1 MPLNDMQIRRAK
13 PEAKAYTLGDGQGLS
28 LLVEPNGSKSWRFRY
43 RYAGKPKMISLGVYP
58 TITLAEARARRDEA
72 RKIVAE
78 GKNPSEVRK
87 EQKLA
92 LRIQSENAFEK
103 IAREW
108 HQMKSAKWSA
118 GYASD
123 IIEAFQNDIFP
134 YVGTRPVG
142 EIKPLELLNV
152 LRKIEKRGALE
163 KMRKVRQRCSEVFR
177 YAIATGRAEFNPAAD
192 LSSALEVHKSNHFPF
207 LKSDEIPDFL
217 RALDSYA
224 GSRLVQ
230 IATKL
235 LMVTGVRTIELRAA
249 LWQEFDLDNA
259 IWEIP
264 AERMKMRRPHLV
276 PLSTQALGFLNE
288 LKSMTGNY
296 RYVFPGRNDPNK
308 PMSEASVNQL
318 IKRIGYAGKLTGHGF
333 RHTLSTILHENGFN
347 TAWIEMQLAHV
358 DKNTI
363 RGVYNYAQY
372 IEDRKKM
379 MQWYSDFIINLNGE
393 NDECQFGRR

>member
-13 PEAKAYTLGDGQGLS
+13 PEVKAYTLGDGQGLS

-264 AERMKMRRPHLV
+264 AERMKMRRSHLV

-308 PMSEASVNQL
+308 PMSEASINQL
-318 IKRIGYAGKLTGHGF
+318 IKRIGYGGKVTGHGF
-333 RHTLSTILHENGFN
+333 RHMFSTLLHEQGFN
-347 TAWIEMQLAHV
+347 SNWIDIQLAHV
-358 DKNTI
+358 DKNSV
-363 RGVYNYAQY
+363 RGTYNHAQY
-372 IEDRKKM
+372 LEQRRQM
-379 MQWYSDFIINLNGE
+379 LEWYSKKLLEKI
-393 NDECQFGRR
+393 

>member
-28 LLVEPNGSKSWRFRY
+28 LLIEPNGSKSWRFRY

-58 TITLAEARARRDEA
+58 TITLADARSRRDDA
-72 RKIVAE
+72 RKLVAE

-87 EQKLA
+87 EQKIA
-92 LRIQSENAFEK
+92 LQTESESAFEK
-103 IAREW
+103 IATEW

-123 IIEAFQNDIFP
+123 IMEAFQNDIFP
-134 YVGTRPVG
+134 YVGTRPTG

-192 LSSALEVHKSNHFPF
+192 LSSALEVHQSNHFPF
-207 LKSDEIPDFL
+207 LKADELPDFL
-217 RALDSYA
+217 RALDSYT

-235 LMVTGVRTIELRAA
+235 LMITGVRTIELRAA
-249 LWQEFDLDNA
+249 LWSEFDLDNA
-259 IWEIP
+259 IWEIS
-264 AERMKMRRPHLV
+264 AERMKMRRSHLV
-276 PLSTQALGFLNE
+276 PLSTQALDLLNE
-288 LKSMTGNY
+288 LKMMTGNY

-308 PMSEASVNQL
+308 PMSEASINQV
-318 IKRIGYAGKLTGHGF
+318 IKRIGYGGRLTGHGF
-333 RHTLSTILHENGFN
+333 RHTMSTILHEKGFDS
-347 TAWIEMQLAHV
+347 AWIEIQLAHV
-358 DKNTI
+358 DKNSI
-363 RGVYNYAQY
+363 RGTYNHAQY
-372 IEDRKKM
+372 LEKRSSMI
-379 MQWYSDFIINLNGE
+379 QWY
-393 NDECQFGRR
+393 NDYIYSIKDSTWQK

>member
-28 LLVEPNGSKSWRFRY
+28 LLIEPNGSKSWRFRY

-58 TITLAEARARRDEA
+58 TITLADARSRRDDA
-72 RKIVAE
+72 RKLVAE

-87 EQKLA
+87 EQKIA
-92 LRIQSENAFEK
+92 LQTESESAFEK
-103 IAREW
+103 IATEW

-123 IIEAFQNDIFP
+123 IMEAFQNDIFP
-134 YVGTRPVG
+134 YVGTRPIG

-192 LSSALEVHKSNHFPF
+192 LSSALEVHQSNHFPF
-207 LKSDEIPDFL
+207 LKADELPDFL
-217 RALDSYA
+217 RALDSYT

-235 LMVTGVRTIELRAA
+235 LMITGVRTIELRAA
-249 LWQEFDLDNA
+249 LWSEFDLDNA
-259 IWEIP
+259 IWEIS
-264 AERMKMRRPHLV
+264 AERMKMRRSHLV
-276 PLSTQALGFLNE
+276 PLSTQALDLLNE
-288 LKSMTGNY
+288 LKMMTGNY
-296 RYVFPGRNDPNK
+296 RYVFPGRNDPSK
-308 PMSEASVNQL
+308 PMSEASINQV
-318 IKRIGYAGKLTGHGF
+318 IKRIGYGGRLTGHGF
-333 RHTLSTILHENGFN
+333 RHTMSTILHEKGFDS
-347 TAWIEMQLAHV
+347 AWIEIQLAHV
-358 DKNTI
+358 DKNSI
-363 RGVYNYAQY
+363 RGTYNHAQY
-372 IEDRKKM
+372 LEKRSSMI
-379 MQWYSDFIINLNGE
+379 QWY
-393 NDECQFGRR
+393 NDYIYSIKDSTWQK

>member
-1 MPLNDMQIRRAK
+1 MQIRRAK

-134 YVGTRPVG
+134 YVGMRPVG

-363 RGVYNYAQY
+363 RGVYNHAQY

>member
-1 MPLNDMQIRRAK
+1 MQIRRAK

-28 LLVEPNGSKSWRFRY
+28 LLIEPNGSKSWRFRY

-58 TITLAEARARRDEA
+58 TITLADARSRRDDA
-72 RKIVAE
+72 RKLVAE

-87 EQKLA
+87 EQKIA
-92 LRIQSENAFEK
+92 LQTESESAFKK
-103 IAREW
+103 IATEW

-123 IIEAFQNDIFP
+123 IMEAFQNDIFP
-134 YVGTRPVG
+134 YVGTRPIG

-192 LSSALEVHKSNHFPF
+192 LSSALEVHQSNHFPF
-207 LKSDEIPDFL
+207 LKADELPDFL
-217 RALDSYA
+217 SALDSYT

-235 LMVTGVRTIELRAA
+235 LMITGVRTTELRAA
-249 LWQEFDLDNA
+249 LWSEFDLDNA

-264 AERMKMRRPHLV
+264 AERMKMRRSHLV
-276 PLSTQALGFLNE
+276 PLSSQALDLLNE
-288 LKSMTGNY
+288 LNIMAGDY

-308 PMSEASVNQL
+308 PMSEASINQV
-318 IKRIGYAGKLTGHGF
+318 IKRIGFGGNVTGHGF
-333 RHTLSTILHENGFN
+333 RHTLSSVLHEQGYES
-347 TAWIEMQLAHV
+347 AWIETQLAHV
-358 DKNTI
+358 DKNSILGTYNHA
-363 RGVYNYAQY
+363 VYL
-372 IEDRKKM
+372 DKRRSM
-379 MQWYSDFIINLNGE
+379 LQWYADNF
-393 NDECQFGRR
+393 F

>member
-1 MPLNDMQIRRAK
+1 MQIRRAK

-28 LLVEPNGSKSWRFRY
+28 LLIEPNGSKSWRFRY

-58 TITLAEARARRDEA
+58 TITLADARSRRDDA
-72 RKIVAE
+72 RKLVAE

-87 EQKLA
+87 EQKIA
-92 LRIQSENAFEK
+92 LQTESESAFEK
-103 IAREW
+103 IATEW

-123 IIEAFQNDIFP
+123 IMEAFQNDIFP
-134 YVGTRPVG
+134 YVGTRPIG

-192 LSSALEVHKSNHFPF
+192 LSSALEVHQSNHFPF
-207 LKSDEIPDFL
+207 LKADELPDFL
-217 RALDSYA
+217 RALHSYT

-235 LMVTGVRTIELRAA
+235 LMITGVRTIELRAA
-249 LWQEFDLDNA
+249 LWSEFDLDNA

-264 AERMKMRRPHLV
+264 AERMKMRRSHLV
-276 PLSTQALGFLNE
+276 PLSTQALDLLNE
-288 LKSMTGNY
+288 LKMMTGNY

-308 PMSEASVNQL
+308 PMSEASINQV
-318 IKRIGYAGKLTGHGF
+318 IKRIGYGGKVTGHGF
-333 RHTLSTILHENGFN
+333 RHTMSTILHDQNYN
-347 TAWIEMQLAHV
+347 SAWIEIQLAHI
-358 DKNTI
+358 DKNYI
-363 RGVYNYAQY
+363 RGTYNHANY
-372 IEDRKKM
+372 ISQRKEM
-379 MQWYSDFIINLNGE
+379 MQVYANMILNLNEGHL
-393 NDECQFGRR
+393 

>member
-28 LLVEPNGSKSWRFRY
+28 LLIEPNGSKSWRFRY
-43 RYAGKPKMISLGVYP
+43 RFAGKPKMISLGVYP
-58 TITLAEARARRDEA
+58 TITLADARSRRDDA
-72 RKIVAE
+72 RKLVAE

-87 EQKLA
+87 EQKIA
-92 LRIQSENAFEK
+92 LQTESESAFEK
-103 IAREW
+103 IATEW
-108 HQMKSAKWSA
+108 HQMKSAKWSV

-123 IIEAFQNDIFP
+123 IMEAFQNDIFP

-192 LSSALEVHKSNHFPF
+192 LSSALDVHQSNHFPF
-207 LKSDEIPDFL
+207 LKADEIPDFL
-217 RALDSYA
+217 RALNCYT

-235 LMVTGVRTIELRAA
+235 LMITGVRTIELRAA
-249 LWQEFDLDNA
+249 LWSEFDLDNA

-264 AERMKMRRPHLV
+264 AERMKMRRAHLV
-276 PLSTQALGFLNE
+276 PLSTQALDLLSE
-288 LKSMTGNY
+288 IKTMTGNY
-296 RYVFPGRNDPNK
+296 SYVFPGRNDPNK
-308 PMSEASVNQL
+308 PMSEASVNQV
-318 IKRIGYAGKLTGHGF
+318 IKRIGYKGRVTGHGF
-333 RHTLSTILHENGFN
+333 RHTMSTILHEHGFDSR
-347 TAWIEMQLAHV
+347 WIELQLAHV

-363 RGVYNYAQY
+363 RGTYNHAVYSH
-372 IEDRKKM
+372 ERSTM
-379 MQWYSDFIINLNGE
+379 MQYFADLLLGTSHDNH
-393 NDECQFGRR
+393 Q

>member
-363 RGVYNYAQY
+363 RGVYNHAQY

-379 MQWYSDFIINLNGE
+379 M
-393 NDECQFGRR
+393 

>member
-363 RGVYNYAQY
+363 RGVYNHAQY

-379 MQWYSDFIINLNGE
+379 MQWYSDFIINLN
-393 NDECQFGRR
+393 

>member
-1 MPLNDMQIRRAK
+1 MQIRRAK

-58 TITLAEARARRDEA
+58 TITLAEARSRRDEA

-103 IAREW
+103 ITREW

-134 YVGTRPVG
+134 YVGARPVG

-192 LSSALEVHKSNHFPF
+192 LSSALEIHKSNHFPF
-207 LKSDEIPDFL
+207 LKSDDIPDFL
-217 RALDSYA
+217 RALDSYT

-259 IWEIP
+259 IWEIS

-276 PLSTQALGFLNE
+276 PLSTQALDLLNE
-288 LKSMTGNY
+288 LKIITGNY

-308 PMSEASVNQL
+308 PMSEASINQV
-318 IKRIGYAGKLTGHGF
+318 IKRIGYGGKVTGHGF
-333 RHTLSTILHENGFN
+333 RHTFSTILHEMGYDSYC
-347 TAWIEMQLAHV
+347 IEMQLAHV
-358 DKNTI
+358 DKNII
-363 RGVYNYAQY
+363 RGTYNHAQY
-372 IEDRKKM
+372 IDKRRDM
-379 MQWYSDFIINLNGE
+379 MQWYSDYMFSKG
-393 NDECQFGRR
+393 